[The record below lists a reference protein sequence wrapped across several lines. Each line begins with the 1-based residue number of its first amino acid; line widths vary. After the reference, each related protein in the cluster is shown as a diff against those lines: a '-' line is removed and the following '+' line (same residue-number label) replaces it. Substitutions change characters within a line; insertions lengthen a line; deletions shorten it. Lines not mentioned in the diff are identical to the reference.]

1 MAQAQK
7 QVRIIEPLERFVN
20 RINLVGCYARV
31 SSDSED
37 QLNSYNNQVDFYE
50 SYVNSLENSKLVKI
64 YTDEGITGTR
74 MDKRDG
80 FLQMIEDCRKGLI
93 NRIITKSI
101 SRFARNITET
111 LSVVRELK
119 SIGVSVYFMTEKID
133 TAKMGSN
140 LKVSDKYLKTSPNK
154 VDYTNTYKD
163 IAVTGIIVNNFP
175 FVMMIVMAMAAF
187 VAIVAVKSRRR
198 MNER

>member
-1 MAQAQK
+1 MAHAQK

-74 MDKRDG
+74 MDKRYG
-80 FLQMIEDCRKGLI
+80 FLQMIEDCKRQIDPRL
-93 NRIITKSI
+93 N
-101 SRFARNITET
+101 
-111 LSVVRELK
+111 
-119 SIGVSVYFMTEKID
+119 KI
-133 TAKMGSN
+133 
-140 LKVSDKYLKTSPNK
+140 L
-154 VDYTNTYKD
+154 
-163 IAVTGIIVNNFP
+163 F
-175 FVMMIVMAMAAF
+175 
-187 VAIVAVKSRRR
+187 
-198 MNER
+198 

>member
-1 MAQAQK
+1 MVLCVVIGKGIFEMTQK
-7 QVRIIEPLERFVN
+7 QVHIIEPLERFVN

-80 FLQMIEDCRKGLI
+80 FLQK
-93 NRIITKSI
+93 T
-101 SRFARNITET
+101 
-111 LSVVRELK
+111 V
-119 SIGVSVYFMTEKID
+119 EKV
-133 TAKMGSN
+133 
-140 LKVSDKYLKTSPNK
+140 L
-154 VDYTNTYKD
+154 
-163 IAVTGIIVNNFP
+163 
-175 FVMMIVMAMAAF
+175 
-187 VAIVAVKSRRR
+187 
-198 MNER
+198 

>member
-50 SYVNSLENSKLVKI
+50 SFVNSLENSKLVKI

-101 SRFARNITET
+101 SRFARNISSKRTEINRC
-111 LSVVRELK
+111 LRLFYDRK
-119 SIGVSVYFMTEKID
+119 
-133 TAKMGSN
+133 N
-140 LKVSDKYLKTSPNK
+140 
-154 VDYTNTYKD
+154 
-163 IAVTGIIVNNFP
+163 
-175 FVMMIVMAMAAF
+175 
-187 VAIVAVKSRRR
+187 
-198 MNER
+198 